1 MRSPEWSR
9 QIYPKEVLRV
19 WKIRKSSRIRLMNCL
34 SHSSWFI
41 FQLVGN
47 IIPDTRKHLSPT
59 LGNNVPSPWDCPLL
73 CRLFYRSTFVRRPDV
88 LNLQLDSSP
97 FENIILDGVGYIER
111 TFGLDVSC

>member
-1 MRSPEWSR
+1 MEPADIPQRSSQGVKNPEKQPYPVHIPTGREHYSR
-9 QIYPKEVLRV
+9 HPE
-19 WKIRKSSRIRLMNCL
+19 
-34 SHSSWFI
+34 
-41 FQLVGN
+41 
-47 IIPDTRKHLSPT
+47 TLSPT
-59 LGNNVPSPWDCPLL
+59 LGNNVPSPWDCSLL

>member
-1 MRSPEWSR
+1 MEPADISQRSSQGVKNPEKQPYPAYELSIPFFLDHIPTGREHYSR
-9 QIYPKEVLRV
+9 HPE
-19 WKIRKSSRIRLMNCL
+19 
-34 SHSSWFI
+34 
-41 FQLVGN
+41 
-47 IIPDTRKHLSPT
+47 TLSPT
-59 LGNNVPSPWDCPLL
+59 PGNNVPSPWDCSLL